1 MAKILLNL
9 ESELKAKLQTKAKAA
24 NRTMT
29 SHIIHIIERDLN
41 TFEIPFEGVVSQ
53 DGTIKFRKYWNSP
66 EGADEIAGRGQ

>member
-1 MAKILLNL
+1 MAQILINL
-9 ESELKAKLQTKAKAA
+9 EPELKAKLQAKAKES

-29 SHIIHIIERDLN
+29 SQLIHIIERDLN
-41 TFEIPFEGVVSQ
+41 TFEIPFEGMINK